1 MNWIR
6 IATGIYRSD
15 CSVGYLVE
23 RKGLGLFQRG
33 WYRSWHLTDNG
44 GKFLG
49 EFESLR
55 KAKEFVLI
63 LNEAMQLS
71 RSQWGERGEA
81 IVNQF
86 LTSLHEA
93 AHILVNSLTCNLP
106 FHSATV
112 IQRGDVAGQVRCDA
126 PRNPDAE
133 TAKGIIMISIAGDLA
148 QAIAL
153 ERDFDWRLLDEAD
166 KSILTEYGPVL
177 GDGDLEEYV
186 RSITQET
193 AALLKDN
200 SFKLHYLRRTLLRRG
215 KLSGRQ
221 IRAVL
226 RRADLYLPS
235 SPTRSSG
242 S

>member
-1 MNWIR
+1 MNQ
-6 IATGIYRSD
+6 Y
-15 CSVGYLVE
+15 
-23 RKGLGLFQRG
+23 
-33 WYRSWHLTDNG
+33 
-44 GKFLG
+44 
-49 EFESLR
+49 
-55 KAKEFVLI
+55 
-63 LNEAMQLS
+63 
-71 RSQWGERGEA
+71 
-81 IVNQF
+81 

-112 IQRGDVAGQVRCDA
+112 IQRGDVAGQVGCDV

-226 RRADLYLPS
+226 RRADLIRPLVRPGVPALEPGVYESHTPNERN
-235 SPTRSSG
+235 PTLLFRPAG
-242 S
+242 TPTGLITAR

>member
-33 WYRSWHLTDNG
+33 WYRSWHLTDNS

-55 KAKEFVLI
+55 MAKEFVLI
-63 LNEAMQLS
+63 RNEAMQLS

-81 IVNQF
+81 IVKQF
-86 LTSLHEA
+86 LISLHEA
-93 AHILVNSLTCNLP
+93 AHILVNRLTCNLP
-106 FHSATV
+106 VHSATV
-112 IQRGDVAGQVRCDA
+112 IQRGECAGHVECVA

-133 TAKGIIMISIAGDLA
+133 TTKGIIMISIAGDLA
-148 QAIAL
+148 VALTL

-166 KSILTEYGPVL
+166 KSVLTEYGPVL

-200 SFKLHYLRRTLLRRG
+200 SFKLHYLRKTLLRRG

-235 SPTRSSG
+235 SPTRGSG